1 MAIQFRCHDSVTP
14 ETIPMLQTLANEFS
28 HESPV
33 SVEVLVLRLLGAAVF
48 CGLIG
53 LERESRDNA
62 AGLRTNMMIGLAAA
76 VFTIVGLQIMHEFG
90 DRPDSVQMDP
100 MRLIE
105 AVTAGI
111 AFLAAGVVFQMRG
124 NVKGLTT
131 GASLWLSGAIGL
143 CVGLGMWLVA
153 VIATAT
159 GLIILW
165 LLRKAQV
172 ASGLKDEE

>member
-1 MAIQFRCHDSVTP
+1 
-14 ETIPMLQTLANEFS
+14 MLESLANEFA
-28 HESPV
+28 HEAPV
-33 SVEVLVLRLLGAAVF
+33 SIEVLIVRLLGAALF

-53 LERESRDNA
+53 LERETSDNA
-62 AGLRTNMMIGLAAA
+62 AGLRTNMLIGLAAC
-76 VFTIVGLQIMHEFG
+76 VFTLVGLQIMHEFG
-90 DRPDSVQMDP
+90 NQPNTVQMDP

-124 NVKGLTT
+124 DVKGLTT
-131 GASLWLSGAIGL
+131 GASMWLSGAIGL

-153 VIATAT
+153 LLATVT
-159 GLIILW
+159 GLLVLW

-172 ASGLKDEE
+172 ASGLKDER

>member
-1 MAIQFRCHDSVTP
+1 
-14 ETIPMLQTLANEFS
+14 MLNNLANEFA
-28 HESPV
+28 HEAPV
-33 SVEVLVLRLLGAAVF
+33 SIEVLVVRLLGAALL

-53 LERESRDNA
+53 LERESSHNSA
-62 AGLRTNMMIGLAAA
+62 SLRTNMLIGLAAC
-76 VFTIVGLQIMHEFG
+76 VFTLVGLQIMHEFG
-90 DRPDSVQMDP
+90 NQPNTVQMDP

-124 NVKGLTT
+124 DVKGLTT
-131 GASLWLSGAIGL
+131 GASMWLSGAIGL

-153 VIATAT
+153 LLATVT
-159 GLIILW
+159 GILILW

-172 ASGLKDEE
+172 ASGIKDER

>member
-1 MAIQFRCHDSVTP
+1 
-14 ETIPMLQTLANEFS
+14 MLTNLANEFS

-33 SVEVLVLRLLGAAVF
+33 SVEILVVRLLGAAFF

-53 LERESRDNA
+53 LERESSNNA
-62 AGLRTNMMIGLAAA
+62 AGLRTNMLIGLAAC
-76 VFTIVGLQIMHEFG
+76 VFTLVGLQIIHEFG
-90 DRPDSVQMDP
+90 NRPDTVQLDP
-100 MRLIE
+100 IRLIE

-124 NVKGLTT
+124 DVKGLTT
-131 GASLWLSGAIGL
+131 GASMWLSGAIGL

-153 VIATAT
+153 VLATAT
-159 GLIILW
+159 GILVLW

-172 ASGLKDEE
+172 ASGLKDDR

>member
-1 MAIQFRCHDSVTP
+1 
-14 ETIPMLQTLANEFS
+14 MLTSLANEFA

-33 SVEVLVLRLLGAAVF
+33 SIEVLIVRLLGAALF

-53 LERESRDNA
+53 LERESSNNA
-62 AGLRTNMMIGLAAA
+62 AGLRTNMLIGLAAC
-76 VFTIVGLQIMHEFG
+76 VFTLVGLQIMHEFG
-90 DRPDSVQMDP
+90 NRPDSVQMDP

-124 NVKGLTT
+124 DVKGLTT
-131 GASLWLSGAIGL
+131 GASMWLSGAIGL
-143 CVGLGMWLVA
+143 CIGLGMWLVA
-153 VIATAT
+153 VLATAT
-159 GLIILW
+159 GILVLW

-172 ASGLKDEE
+172 ATGLKDERGP

>member
-1 MAIQFRCHDSVTP
+1 
-14 ETIPMLQTLANEFS
+14 MLTNLANEFA
-28 HESPV
+28 HEAPV
-33 SVEVLVLRLLGAAVF
+33 SIEVLIVRLLGAAIF

-53 LERESRDNA
+53 LERESSHNS
-62 AGLRTNMMIGLAAA
+62 AGLRTNMMIGLAAC
-76 VFTIVGLQIMHEFG
+76 VFTLVGLQIMHEFG
-90 DRPDSVQMDP
+90 NQPNTVQIDP

-124 NVKGLTT
+124 DVKGLTT
-131 GASLWLSGAIGL
+131 GASMWLSGAIGL

-153 VIATAT
+153 VLATVI
-159 GLIILW
+159 GVLILW

-172 ASGLKDEE
+172 ASGLKEDR